1 MQYICSPF
9 VVLFCVL
16 SLISQNGA
24 NINNFLLTFQGKK
37 VYKKYFFFIT
47 GQDSSLAAV
56 STAPFARPRLHF
68 AQRKLVNFRA

>member
-16 SLISQNGA
+16 SSFFQNRA

-47 GQDSSLAAV
+47 WEKPPRQQI
-56 STAPFARPRLHF
+56 PRLH
-68 AQRKLVNFRA
+68 LPTPDYILHGENW